1 MRLLESRLNDITM
14 WLRKVDEEELR
25 TKRWIIIFDRIDMTC
40 LVIFQLLN
48 IASIMTTVLSK

>member
-1 MRLLESRLNDITM
+1 MRLLESRLNEITV